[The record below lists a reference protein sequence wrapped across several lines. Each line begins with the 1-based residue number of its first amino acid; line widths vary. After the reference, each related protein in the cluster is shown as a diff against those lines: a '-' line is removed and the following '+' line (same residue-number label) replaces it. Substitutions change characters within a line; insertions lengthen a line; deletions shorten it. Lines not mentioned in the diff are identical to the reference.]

1 MKLISWNVN
10 GIRAC
15 VRNGFGDFL
24 KKTKPDILAIQEI
37 KIDHESRLKEEFD
50 FKGYEETWNPAKRPG
65 YSGTAILSKMKPLS
79 LEEGI
84 GISEFD
90 DEGRVQ
96 TFEMPKFYFI
106 NTYFPNSQPT
116 LARLDYKSRFNK
128 ALLAYIKKLEKKK
141 PVIICGDF
149 NVAREE
155 IDLARPKE
163 NHETAGFTDEERK
176 WGRKFIEAGL
186 VDTYRLLN
194 GDKVQ
199 YTWWT
204 YRFGARSRN
213 VGWRIDY
220 FLVSAKISKHVKKA
234 FILDSIM
241 GSDHC
246 PVGIEISDW

>member
-15 VRNGFGDFL
+15 VRNGFDDFL
-24 KKTKPDILAIQEI
+24 KKTKPDILGLQEI
-37 KIDHESRLKEEFD
+37 KIDHESRLKADFS

-65 YSGTAILSKMKPLS
+65 YSGTAILSKMKPRS
-79 LEEGI
+79 IQEGI

-141 PVIICGDF
+141 PVIDTF
-149 NVAREE
+149 RE
-155 IDLARPKE
+155 
-163 NHETAGFTDEERK
+163 
-176 WGRKFIEAGL
+176 
-186 VDTYRLLN
+186 LN

-199 YTWWT
+199 YSWWT

-246 PVGIEISDW
+246 PVGIEIDI

>member
-15 VRNGFGDFL
+15 VRNGFIESV
-24 KKTKPDILAIQEI
+24 KKMKPDLLGLQEI
-37 KIDHESRLKEEFD
+37 KIDHASRLKEEFD
-50 FKGYEETWNPAKRPG
+50 FKGYEEEWNPALRPG
-65 YSGTAILSKMKPLS
+65 YSGTAILSRMKPIS
-79 LEEGI
+79 IKSGI

-90 DEGRVQ
+90 DEGRIQ
-96 TFEMPKFYFI
+96 IFELPKFYFI

-128 ALLAYIKKLEKKK
+128 ALLVHIKKLEKKK

-155 IDLARPKE
+155 LDLARPKE
-163 NHETAGFTDEERK
+163 NQGMAGFTDEERK
-176 WGRKFIEAGL
+176 WGRKYLEAGL
-186 VDTYRLLN
+186 VDTFRQLHPE
-194 GDKVQ
+194 KVQ
-199 YTWWT
+199 YSWWT

-220 FLVSAKISKHVKKA
+220 FMVSAKLSKYVKKA
-234 FILDSIM
+234 FILDQVM

-246 PVGIEISDW
+246 PVGIEIDL